1 MRTRSTPQGLRG
13 LKLPERYEIRRHIAS
28 GGMAAVWCAEDLVL
42 SRTVAIKVLAERF
55 AHDDLAVHRFM
66 REARAAARVSSHA
79 HVVTIYDVGE
89 TTVTDGERDADGDPE
104 AGPAFIVMEYLA
116 GGTVSDALK
125 VGAIE
130 RPEALRWLTDAA
142 SALDHAHA
150 RGVVHRDIKP
160 ANFLLDQGRALYVAD
175 FGIAR
180 LLSEDTI
187 TNSGELFGTA
197 GYLSPEQALGR
208 SGTDA
213 SDRYSLAVAAFELL
227 VGARPFTG
235 EHFAA
240 QARQHID
247 DPPPSASERN
257 RTLPRAVDAV
267 LARGMAKR
275 PEDRHPTA
283 GALVDELGTALGR
296 GATRTRR
303 AVPAAPAAAA
313 APAAPAAAAARAVAA
328 PVRPAAGSA
337 GTPMPRFSSPP
348 SRRTGR
354 ATALAALLAAAVVI
368 GLIAA
373 LSGGG
378 APSVKQTSAHRSAPR
393 SGAKPARKPQ
403 PAVSAGTPAASS
415 TSSSSSSTTSAQTT
429 PAAAPQSADGL
440 EAQGHRLLLSG
451 AYSTAVPT
459 LRRAV
464 AAAAPGSLLQGYAL
478 YDLGRSL
485 LLSGDPAGAVPVLQQ
500 RLQINDQLP
509 VVRKLLAAALAA
521 SGQGHGGPGPSG
533 AGASAVSPG
542 GHGGDHGKGGG
553 KGK

>member
-1 MRTRSTPQGLRG
+1 
-13 LKLPERYEIRRHIAS
+13 
-28 GGMAAVWCAEDLVL
+28 MAAVWCAEDLVL
-42 SRTVAIKVLAERF
+42 GRTVAIKVLAERF
-55 AHDDLAVHRFM
+55 AHEELAVHRFM
-66 REARAAARVSSHA
+66 REARAAARVSSHP

-89 TTVTDGERDADGDPE
+89 TTVTDGERDADGEPE

-130 RPEALRWLTDAA
+130 CQEALRWLAEAA

-227 VGARPFTG
+227 VGAKPFTG

-247 DPPPSASERN
+247 DPPPHASERN
-257 RTLPRAVDAV
+257 RALPRAVDAV
-267 LARGMAKR
+267 LAKGMAKR
-275 PEDRHPTA
+275 PEDRHATA
-283 GALVDELGTALGR
+283 GALVDELRAALGR

-313 APAAPAAAAARAVAA
+313 AATGASVAAPA
-328 PVRPAAGSA
+328 RPAAGSG

-378 APSVKQTSAHRSAPR
+378 ASSVKQTSARRSAPR
-393 SGAKPARKPQ
+393 SGAKPARKPR
-403 PAVSAGTPAASS
+403 PAASAGTHSASS
-415 TSSSSSSTTSAQTT
+415 TSSASSTTSAQTT
-429 PAAAPQSADGL
+429 PPAAPQSADQL
-440 EAQGHRLLLSG
+440 EAQGHHLLLSG

-485 LLSGDPAGAVPVLQQ
+485 MLSGAPAAAVPVLQQ

-542 GHGGDHGKGGG
+542 GPGKPHGNGHGGDHGKGGG
-553 KGK
+553 NGG